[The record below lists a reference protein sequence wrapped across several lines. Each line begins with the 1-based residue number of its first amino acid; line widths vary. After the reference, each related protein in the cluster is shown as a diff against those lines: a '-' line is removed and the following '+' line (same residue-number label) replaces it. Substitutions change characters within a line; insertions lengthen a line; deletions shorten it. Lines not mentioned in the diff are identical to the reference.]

1 MFIRRKHKRFQ
12 FTEKTHSKKGMLAL
26 ALAAAILAV
35 YVVFLFLAYRGA
47 GTLSAYYGSA
57 GIFALLGTFVALVL
71 SIQSM
76 REENSF
82 HFFPGAAL
90 GVSLIDLLCWAGT
103 YAYGFLLLYQL

>member
-12 FTEKTHSKKGMLAL
+12 FTEKTHSKKGMFAL
-26 ALAAAILAV
+26 AVAAVILAV
-35 YVVFLFLAYRGA
+35 YIAFLFLAYRGA
-47 GTLSAYYGSA
+47 GTLSVYYGSA
-57 GIFALLGTFVALVL
+57 GVFALLGTFVALVL

-90 GVSLIDLLCWAGT
+90 GVSLIDLFCWAGT
-103 YAYGFLLLYQL
+103 YVYGFMLLYQI